1 MPPAAGISLKILA
14 RVRHSIAA
22 AAVSWMIDNSEL
34 TECKRL
40 LLLLQAGRWLLNTV
54 GLIEDNDEGELS
66 GVPEFPVAVRTQLL
80 VGEASYAIQE
90 QPSYAAA
97 FARTEDAV
105 EDVLVQVR

>member
-1 MPPAAGISLKILA
+1 
-14 RVRHSIAA
+14 
-22 AAVSWMIDNSEL
+22 
-34 TECKRL
+34 
-40 LLLLQAGRWLLNTV
+40 
-54 GLIEDNDEGELS
+54 LIEDEDEGELS

-105 EDVLVQVR
+105 EDVLVQVGA

>member
-1 MPPAAGISLKILA
+1 LL
-14 RVRHSIAA
+14 
-22 AAVSWMIDNSEL
+22 
-34 TECKRL
+34 L
-40 LLLLQAGRWLLNTV
+40 LLLLQAGRWLLNTL
-54 GLIEDNDEGELS
+54 GLIEDSDEGELS

>member
-1 MPPAAGISLKILA
+1 MSMPLSTVLLLP
-14 RVRHSIAA
+14 
-22 AAVSWMIDNSEL
+22 
-34 TECKRL
+34 
-40 LLLLQAGRWLLNTV
+40 LLLLQSGRWLLNMA
-54 GLIEDNDEGELS
+54 GAIEDNEEAELS

-105 EDVLVQVR
+105 EDVLVQVGQVEVAAIYQ